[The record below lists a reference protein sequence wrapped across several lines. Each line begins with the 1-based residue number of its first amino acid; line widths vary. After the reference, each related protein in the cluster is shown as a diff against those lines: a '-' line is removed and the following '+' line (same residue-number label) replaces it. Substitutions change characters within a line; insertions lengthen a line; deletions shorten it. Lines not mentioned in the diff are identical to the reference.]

1 MSKSRWPV
9 ILLVLLLLCLL
20 AVLCL
25 TCLAAGWLLVRSG
38 GVLQPTGTETPA
50 GSSGT
55 LRLFG
60 SDPQTLD
67 PALVED
73 SVSAEYVVEI
83 FSGLVSLDGK
93 LEVVPDLAERW
104 EIGPDGKT
112 YTFFLRQNARFHNGR
127 AVTASDFKYSLERAC
142 DPRIGSTVASVY
154 LGDIVGAKEVLAGQA
169 NTISGVQVVD
179 DHTLRIQI
187 DAPKAY
193 FLAKLTYS
201 TAFVVDQDNVAQAN
215 WTEKPNGTGP
225 FKLAERSP
233 QKIVLQRNGQ
243 YYRDVPAL
251 DQVVF
256 TLSGGSPMSMY
267 ENGELDMVTV
277 GAADIERVQDPD
289 NPLHVELSVVPQ
301 LDVQYLGFDV
311 TQPPFDDVKVRQAF
325 SLAIDRQKITEV
337 VWKGMGQ
344 PAQGIVPPGMPD
356 YQRDKSL
363 LTYDPQRAKALIS
376 ASRYGSADRLPPIK
390 LSVAGSGG
398 QLSPT
403 IGAIVAMYKETLGI
417 EISVEQSEDALAD
430 RPQCFFMGWMADYPD
445 PEDFLDLLFH
455 GSSSLN
461 HSRYSNPEVDRLLEQ
476 ARVELDAPRRVQTY
490 KQAEELI
497 VHDSPWVPIAHSV
510 DYVLTK
516 PYVKGATH
524 AAAIFPWLSNVSVEQ

>member
-25 TCLAAGWLLVRSG
+25 TCLAAGWVLVRSG

-455 GSSSLN
+455 SSSSLN

-476 ARVELDAPRRVQTY
+476 ARVELDATRRLQTY

-516 PYVKGATH
+516 PYVKGVTH
-524 AAAIFPWLSNVSVEQ
+524 VAAIIPWLSSVSIEG